1 MTPEKPKPSPLR
13 PPVGALPLFKR
24 PTSGRGHLRFSCLQ
38 CDWSVEAV
46 NTSTELSSAFLEA
59 AYPHVDQHE
68 QHALEVVQ
76 RLRVYS
82 ENYVEPTPT
91 TQPRRSDLR
100 RPTSLDACIQTGFM
114 DKTRAGPIRL
124 RRLRVD
130 RQQHP
135 RSSRPPSNSTS
146 YSCSINRPSER
157 KCHAYKAV

>member
-82 ENYVEPTPT
+82 ENYVEPTPPPSQDT
-91 TQPRRSDLR
+91 PPSTAKPD
-100 RPTSLDACIQTGFM
+100 TGIQTGFM
-114 DKTRAGPIRL
+114 DKTRNL
-124 RRLRVD
+124 
-130 RQQHP
+130 
-135 RSSRPPSNSTS
+135 
-146 YSCSINRPSER
+146 E
-157 KCHAYKAV
+157 

>member
-76 RLRVYS
+76 RLSVNGGAIMYL
-82 ENYVEPTPT
+82 E
-91 TQPRRSDLR
+91 
-100 RPTSLDACIQTGFM
+100 G
-114 DKTRAGPIRL
+114 G
-124 RRLRVD
+124 
-130 RQQHP
+130 
-135 RSSRPPSNSTS
+135 ST
-146 YSCSINRPSER
+146 
-157 KCHAYKAV
+157 A